1 MAVPIRFARV
11 VHRRGWDV
19 ELVRE
24 AQPEPETSNFP
35 DRAAAL
41 EFAIANAPEWIEVG
55 EVVPAQGDV
64 PQHHRWTT
72 LRRAGDGSYAESGLA
87 WGGRR

>member
-1 MAVPIRFARV
+1 MTAEIRFARV

-24 AQPEPETSNFP
+24 AQPEPETANFP

-41 EFAIANAPEWIEVG
+41 AFAKGNQPEWIEVG
-55 EVVPAQGDV
+55 EVVPARGDL
-64 PQHHRWTT
+64 PKHHRWTT
-72 LRRAGDGSYAESGLA
+72 LRRDGSGSYRESGLA
-87 WGGRR
+87 WGGRP